1 MTAQLSDTGPPYLRV
16 VGLPAIVRPDGS
28 DIEFSAT
35 QRRIL
40 ARLGLDAP
48 KPVSVDELVHAVWDA
63 DPPASARQAI
73 QNQISRVRQGVTTV
87 MPDLIA
93 TVGDSYA
100 LVGATDAQLMRD
112 LATAGEQALAT
123 GDARRAF
130 DLADAALE
138 LWRGEPFSE
147 IAHVDGVSGFRRASH
162 AACDGAHD
170 LRLEAALHL
179 GMRSWA
185 HAEAERLVASTPTD
199 ERRSSLLA
207 RALALTGR
215 RADALAVLAECRRR
229 LRTELGLEPGPYL
242 IAAERDILD
251 GNAVP
256 ARSSDDANGDLPAQ
270 TRRPAPPPL
279 MGRDAEL
286 REVLRAVAQR
296 RPVTVR
302 GERGSGVSRLLFQAR
317 TQLVSLGVRVVLV
330 RAEEHPYSATSLVEE
345 LLAELDISI
354 GTTHSAIS
362 RFAAVVAEI
371 DADHPTVFII
381 DDVQFVGP
389 SGWQAMRAIANAEYG
404 GLILGGHAK
413 MIELGDEVEVA
424 VGPLGPEVVAE
435 LVRHW
440 GIEDPAVAREIYT
453 ASGGNPLAA
462 RVVAEAL
469 LTRKLSA
476 DAPAIT
482 ELPAF
487 TEFVTR
493 LVGDR
498 DVDRRHDLQLAA
510 VAGDGYPVAALH
522 RVEWTHTP
530 SPPDDL
536 VEVDAHG
543 LLRFRHGAVQAH
555 VYQTLPRGVALDMH
569 YALGVAAQEVGA
581 PAGTAARHLV
591 AAAELDPDAAIEAA
605 RAAAR
610 AATLLGA
617 HADAAEW
624 LARALAI
631 DLTGNPA
638 RTIAISIEH
647 ADALRLSGD
656 PAHLEALTS
665 ATRQAL
671 QLGDDTLVAAAGFAL
686 LQLGGSSPAG
696 DLDEELGDLARRV
709 IDSISDP
716 QLRAPVQAAASL
728 AWSMTGHADTSRAL
742 FDEAEAAAVDIVARL
757 RVLPFAYLAAG
768 RPVDLPRRAALA
780 EELVALAE
788 AAHEPVPAW
797 EGAHLQFSVCLQR
810 GDGAGMREAL
820 RRMEFL
826 ISKVGDVGRRW
837 SVLYCSAT
845 VAHLDGDLA
854 RAESLAAQ
862 AFAMFSPVSM
872 PRAAAAYYAQL
883 LPLRLEQDRLAE
895 LRPIVLTMVTEQPGV
910 TAWHAAAALVLA
922 SGLGGAVADDVM
934 DDGAAAQDG
943 VAASDDDSDR
953 RQARVHAER
962 ALELAQDD
970 FTWLAAHVVGG
981 RAAAILGDADL
992 VARYAERLEPW
1003 SELVC
1008 WQGTCSYGP
1017 VAEVLALL
1025 ARAAGDETSAAAYDA
1040 RVADLT
1046 SSLAGR

>member
-1 MTAQLSDTGPPYLRV
+1 MTAQLSDGEGAHLRV
-16 VGLPAIVRPDGS
+16 VGLPAIVRADGPT
-28 DIEFSAT
+28 IEFSAT

-48 KPVSVDELVHAVWDA
+48 KPVSLDDLVHAVWDT

-73 QNQISRVRQGVTTV
+73 QNQISRMRHSVMAV

-100 LVGATDAQLMRD
+100 LVGVTDAQLMRD
-112 LATAGEQALAT
+112 GATAAEQALAA
-123 GDARRAF
+123 GDARAAF
-130 DLADAALE
+130 DFADAALG

-147 IAHVDGVSGFRRASH
+147 IAHVEGVSGFRRASH

-185 HAEAERLVASTPTD
+185 HAEAERLVASMPTD

-215 RADALAVLAECRRR
+215 RADALAVLSECRRR
-229 LRTELGLEPGPYL
+229 LRTELGMEPGPYL
-242 IAAERDILD
+242 VAAESDIL
-251 GNAVP
+251 GGIALPSAAVGSTDAVSP
-256 ARSSDDANGDLPAQ
+256 AERLS
-270 TRRPAPPPL
+270 PPPF

-296 RPVTVR
+296 RPVTVC
-302 GERGSGVSRLLFQAR
+302 GERGSGVSRLLFEAR
-317 TQLVSLGVRVVLV
+317 GQLVSLGVKVVLV

-345 LLAELDISI
+345 LLAELDVSI
-354 GTTHSAIS
+354 GPAHSAIS
-362 RFAAVVAEI
+362 RFAAAAAAI
-371 DADHPTVFII
+371 DADHPTVFIV

-389 SGWQAMRAIANAEYG
+389 SGWQAMRAVVAADYG
-404 GLILGGHAK
+404 GLILGAHGK
-413 MIELGDEVEVA
+413 TLEMDGQVEV
-424 VGPLGPEVVAE
+424 PINSLGPEAIGDM
-435 LVRHW
+435 VRHW
-440 GIEDPAVAREIYT
+440 GIEDPAVEREVFEV
-453 ASGGNPLAA
+453 SGGNPLAA
-462 RVVAEAL
+462 RVVTQAL
-469 LTRKLSA
+469 RARQPGA
-476 DAPAIT
+476 DGAPAIT
-482 ELPAF
+482 DLPVF
-487 TEFVTR
+487 TEFVTQ

-498 DVDRRHDLQLAA
+498 DRDGRHDLQLAA
-510 VAGDGYPVAALH
+510 VAGDGYPFAALQH
-522 RVEWTHTP
+522 VSWTH
-530 SPPDDL
+530 PPAPPADL
-536 VEVDAHG
+536 VDVDAHG

-555 VYQTLPRGVALDMH
+555 AYQTLPRGVALDMH
-569 YALGVAAQEVGA
+569 YALGIAAQEIKA
-581 PAGTAARHLV
+581 PAATAARHLV
-591 AAAELDPDAAIEAA
+591 AAAELDPDAAIGAA

-610 AATLLGA
+610 DATLLGA

-624 LARALAI
+624 LARALSVDPDA
-631 DLTGNPA
+631 DPA
-638 RTIAISIEH
+638 RTIAIGIER

-656 PAHLEALTS
+656 PAHLPALMS
-665 ATRQAL
+665 ATREAL
-671 QLGDDTLVAAAGFAL
+671 ELGDDALVAAAGFAL

-696 DLDEELGDLARRV
+696 DLDEELASLARQV
-709 IDSISDP
+709 IASISDP

-728 AWSMTGHADTSRAL
+728 AWSMTGNAETSRAL
-742 FDEAEAAAVDIVARL
+742 FDEAEATAVDIAARL

-780 EELVALAE
+780 GELVTLADI
-788 AAHEPVPAW
+788 AQEPVAAW

-820 RRMEFL
+820 RRMESL

-837 SVLYCSAT
+837 SLLYCSAT
-845 VAHLDGDLA
+845 IAHLDGDPAL
-854 RAESLAAQ
+854 AESLAAQ
-862 AFAMFSPVSM
+862 AFAMFAPVSM

-883 LPLRLEQDRLAE
+883 LPLRLEQGRLAD
-895 LRPIVLTMVTEQPGV
+895 LRPIALAMVTEQPGV
-910 TAWHAAAALVLA
+910 TAWHAVAALVLA
-922 SGLGGAVADDVM
+922 SGS
-934 DDGAAAQDG
+934 DGAAEGDVMG
-943 VAASDDDSDR
+943 GDSAAADEDR
-953 RQARVHAER
+953 RQARIHAER

-981 RAAAILGDADL
+981 RAAALIGESEL

-1003 SELVC
+1003 AGMVC

-1025 ARAAGDETSAAAYDA
+1025 ADAAGKRRSAAAYA
-1040 RVADLT
+1040 AQAAELRGT
-1046 SSLAGR
+1046 LAG